1 METMKTLTCETPGK
15 FVMSEQPVPVP
26 KEGEALVRITR
37 VGICGTDLHAFAG
50 NQPFF
55 NYPRVLG
62 HELAAVVE
70 QLPEGETDLAVGDQV
85 CIVPVI
91 GCGTCIACRNGKPNC
106 CVNINLRGVHSDGG
120 MCEYMALP
128 VANLIKSTT
137 LKPDQLAMVECCAIG
152 AHAVRRA
159 AIKPGEKVLV
169 VGAGPIGLGLMQFA
183 RAVGGDVMVM
193 DVSEKRLAVAREELG
208 FEHIIQA
215 GIDDPK
221 EKLAELTNGDM
232 PTVIFDC
239 TGNPKAMMAG
249 FLLLGH
255 TGRYVLVSLVTADI
269 TFSDPEFH
277 KRETTLLSS
286 RNANKEDFEWVMQC
300 MAEGKVN
307 TDPMVTHRC
316 QFSETID
323 TFASWTKPETGVVK
337 AVIEI

>member
-15 FVMSEQPVPVP
+15 FVMSDQPVPVP

-62 HELAAVVE
+62 HELAAIVE
-70 QLPEGETDLAVGDQV
+70 QLPEGTTGLAVGDQV

-120 MCEYMALP
+120 MCEYMAVP
-128 VANLIKSTT
+128 VENLIKNSNLT
-137 LKPDQLAMVECCAIG
+137 PDQLALVECCAIG

-159 AIKPGEKVLV
+159 QIQAGEKVLV

-183 RAVGGDVMVM
+183 RAVGGDVIVM
-193 DVSEKRLAVAREELG
+193 DVSATRLAVAKNDLG
-208 FEHIIQA
+208 FTQTIQI
-215 GIDDPK
+215 GVDDPK
-221 EKLAELTNGDM
+221 ARLAELTNGDS

-239 TGNPKAMMAG
+239 TGNPKAMMDG
-249 FLLLGH
+249 FLLLAH

-269 TFSDPEFH
+269 TFPDPEFH

-286 RNANKEDFEWVMQC
+286 RNANKEDFEWVMEC
-300 MAEGKVN
+300 MEAGKV
-307 TDPMVTHRC
+307 DVGPMVTHRC
-316 QFSETID
+316 QFDETLEQ
-323 TFASWTKPETGVVK
+323 FASWTKPETGVVK

>member
-1 METMKTLTCETPGK
+1 MKTMKTLTCETPGK
-15 FVMSEQPVPVP
+15 FVMSDQPVPVP

-70 QLPEGETDLAVGDQV
+70 QLPTGVTHLAVGDAV

-91 GCGTCIACRNGKPNC
+91 GCGTCIACRNNKPNC

-128 VANLIKSTT
+128 VENLIKSES
-137 LKPDQLAMVECCAIG
+137 LNPDQLAMVECCAIG

-159 AIKPGEKVLV
+159 QINPGEKVLV

-183 RAVGGDVMVM
+183 RVAGGDVIVM
-193 DVSEKRLAVAREELG
+193 DMSDKRLAVAKNELG
-208 FEHIIQA
+208 FTNTIQA
-215 GIDDPK
+215 GVDDPK
-221 EKLAELTNGDM
+221 EKLAEFTNGDM

-239 TGNPKAMMAG
+239 TGNPKAMMDG

-269 TFSDPEFH
+269 TFPDPEFH

-286 RNANKEDFEWVMQC
+286 RNANKEDFEWVMEC
-300 MAEGKVN
+300 MAQGKVN

-316 QFSETID
+316 QFGETID
-323 TFASWTKPETGVVK
+323 TFESWTKPETGVVK